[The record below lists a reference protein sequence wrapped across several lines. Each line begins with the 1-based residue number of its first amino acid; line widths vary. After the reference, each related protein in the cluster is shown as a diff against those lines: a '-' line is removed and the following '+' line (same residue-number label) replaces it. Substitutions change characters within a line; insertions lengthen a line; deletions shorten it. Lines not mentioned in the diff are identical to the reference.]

1 MKWELKREAYKA
13 ILNDVDQAKAV
24 NPTNAELMKR
34 RRAKHLMKLAY
45 GQSDISTVA
54 NKLLVTGEIA
64 EKQRII
70 DNEFMPKLEADLE
83 ETIRDWWKIWK

>member
-13 ILNDVDQAKAV
+13 ILDELDQVKPV
-24 NPTNAELMKR
+24 NPTPEFLMKR
-34 RRAKHLMKLAY
+34 RRAKHLMKLGY

-54 NKLLVTGEIA
+54 DKILETELGPER
-64 EKQRII
+64 QRMI

-83 ETIRDWWKIWK
+83 KMMREWWKI

>member
-13 ILNDVDQAKAV
+13 ILDELDQVKSR
-24 NPTNAELMKR
+24 NPTPQILMER

-54 NKLLVTGEIA
+54 DKILETEHGPER
-64 EKQRII
+64 QRII

-83 ETIRDWWKIWK
+83 EMIRDWWKI